1 MIVKLTQYSKNRF
14 YKSFQEYHVPAEF
27 ADPIYNYFVHGLQ
40 PGGFFMAML
49 ANDFMGAI
57 SRSHPANTVEALKL
71 LVTWLENS
79 RSKHLIWGDYPTVE
93 RWTRADE
100 GYKRSVLESIGLI
113 YSEEKEI
120 WMTLKGEKDL
130 PVVLF

>member
-1 MIVKLTQYSKNRF
+1 LIVKLTQYSKNRF
-14 YKSFQEYHVPAEF
+14 YKSFQEYDVPKDY
-27 ADPIYNYFVHGLQ
+27 ADPIYNYFVYGFQ
-40 PGGFFMAML
+40 PGGFFTAML

-57 SRSHPANTVEALKL
+57 SRSHPANTVQALKL

-93 RWTRADE
+93 RWMQANE
-100 GYKRSVLESIGLI
+100 GYKRAVLESIGLI
-113 YSEEKEI
+113 YSEEQEI
-120 WMTLKGEKDL
+120 WMTLKGEKDN

>member
-1 MIVKLTQYSKNRF
+1 MKLTPHSVNRF
-14 YKSFQEYHVPAEF
+14 YKSFQEYSVPKGF
-27 ADPIYNYFVHGLQ
+27 ADPIFNYFVYGYG
-40 PGGFFMAML
+40 PGGFFTALL

-57 SRSHPANTVEALKL
+57 SRSHPGNTIEALKL

-93 RWTRADE
+93 RWIRADE
-100 GYKRSVLESIGLI
+100 GYKRSVLENIGLI
-113 YSEEKEI
+113 YREEQEI
-120 WMTLKGEKDL
+120 WMTLKGEKDH

>member
-1 MIVKLTQYSKNRF
+1 MKLTQYSVNRF
-14 YKSFQEYHVPAEF
+14 YRSFQQYNVPKDF
-27 ADPIYNYFVHGLQ
+27 ADPIYNYFVHGWE
-40 PGGFFMAML
+40 PGGFFTAVL

-93 RWTRADE
+93 RWMRADE
-100 GYKRSVLESIGLI
+100 GYKRAVLESIGLI
-113 YSEEKEI
+113 HNEKQEI
-120 WMTLKGEKDL
+120 WMTLKGEKDH